1 MRSVNKLSAVLYG
14 FVGLAGDRASP
25 MAVINIYILVA
36 PGGSNT
42 LEAKRPN
49 AHSAFLR
56 LACYFT
62 SLPCLSQNGQN
73 GLARAMVAR
82 AAACLIGL
90 ICEHWAVAS
99 SLLRDNASAPPSIGS
114 L

>member
-1 MRSVNKLSAVLYG
+1 MRIPG
-14 FVGLAGDRASP
+14 FCLAR
-25 MAVINIYILVA
+25 YIDQ
-36 PGGSNT
+36 S
-42 LEAKRPN
+42 
-49 AHSAFLR
+49 
-56 LACYFT
+56 
-62 SLPCLSQNGQN
+62 LSQDGQIID

-114 L
+114 P

>member
-1 MRSVNKLSAVLYG
+1 
-14 FVGLAGDRASP
+14 
-25 MAVINIYILVA
+25 MAVIMFILYILVA

-42 LEAKRPN
+42 LEAKGRMRIRPF
-49 AHSAFLR
+49 ASSVLLHQPP
-56 LACYFT
+56 
-62 SLPCLSQNGQN
+62 LPLEDGQIID

-114 L
+114 P